1 MSNESHVPGDA
12 GMNPTERDGSIKM
25 QGLTKVYDP
34 DGEAVT
40 AIDDIELDIEAGE
53 FVSLVGPSGCG
64 KSTLLNCIAGFIE
77 PTYGNIYVDG
87 TQVDGPGAD
96 RGVVFQENRLLP
108 WKTVRENINL
118 GPKMRGTIEDGRAE
132 ELLSKMGI
140 EGTGDQ
146 YPTELSGGMQQRAEI
161 ARLLANDPEIML
173 MDEPFSALDALT
185 KEIMQELLLE
195 IWEEDNRTV
204 VFITHDVEEAI
215 FLADRVL
222 IMTAGPGEIK
232 ETIDVDIERPRD
244 LDVTTTPQFN
254 ELKEE
259 ALGHIVEEAR
269 EAMEN
274 EQ

>member
-1 MSNESHVPGDA
+1 
-12 GMNPTERDGSIKM
+12 MNPTERDGSIKM

>member
-1 MSNESHVPGDA
+1 MTDTSTVNKKP
-12 GMNPTERDGSIKM
+12 GSIEM
-25 QGLTKVYDP
+25 QSLTKIYDP
-34 DGEAVT
+34 KGEHVT
-40 AIDDIELDIEAGE
+40 AIEEIDLSIESGE

-64 KSTLLNCIAGFIE
+64 KSTLLECIAGFIE
-77 PTYGNIYVDG
+77 PTHGQIYVDG
-87 TQVDGPGAD
+87 DRIDGPGAD

-108 WKTVRENINL
+108 WKTIRENIEL
-118 GPKMRGTIEDGRAE
+118 GPKMRDAVEDGRAE

-140 EGTGDQ
+140 EGTGSQ

-185 KEIMQELLLE
+185 KEIMQELLLD

-232 ETIDVDIERPRD
+232 ESINVDLERPRD
-244 LDVTTTPQFN
+244 LDVTTTPHFN

-259 ALGHIVEEAR
+259 ALGYIVEEAR
-269 EAMEN
+269 DAMEGT
-274 EQ
+274 Q

>member
-1 MSNESHVPGDA
+1 MSNTDQTTTGGDTTS
-12 GMNPTERDGSIKM
+12 NKRDGSIQM
-25 QGLTKVYDP
+25 QSLTKIYDP
-34 DGEAVT
+34 DGEHVT
-40 AIDDIELDIEAGE
+40 AIDEIDLGIEAGE

-64 KSTLLNCIAGFIE
+64 KSTLLNCISGFIE
-77 PTYGNIYVDG
+77 PTHGQIYVDG
-87 TQVDGPGAD
+87 NPIDGPGAD

-108 WKTVRENINL
+108 WKTVRQNINL
-118 GPKMRGTIEDGRAE
+118 GPKMRGEIEDGRAE

-185 KEIMQELLLE
+185 KEIMQELLLD

-222 IMTAGPGEIK
+222 IMTAGPGRIK
-232 ETIDVDIERPRD
+232 ESIDVDLERPRD
-244 LDVTTTPQFN
+244 LDVTTTPRFN
-254 ELKEE
+254 ELKEQ
-259 ALGHIVEEAR
+259 ALSAIVEEAR
-269 EAMEN
+269 AAMES

>member
-1 MSNESHVPGDA
+1 MSNKNQTASDSSTTSSA
-12 GMNPTERDGSIKM
+12 KDGSI
-25 QGLTKVYDP
+25 QLQSLTKIYDP
-34 DGEAVT
+34 EGEHVT
-40 AIDDIELDIEAGE
+40 AIDDIDLSIEAGE

-64 KSTLLNCIAGFIE
+64 KSTLLECIAGFIQ
-77 PTYGNIYVDG
+77 PTHGHVYVDG
-87 TQVDGPGAD
+87 NQVEGPGAD

-108 WKTVRENINL
+108 WKTVRQNIDL
-118 GPKMRGTIEDGRAE
+118 GPKMRGEVEDGRAE
-132 ELLSKMGI
+132 QLLSKMGI

-185 KEIMQELLLE
+185 KEIMQELLLQ
-195 IWEEDNRTV
+195 IWDDDNRTV

-222 IMTAGPGEIK
+222 IMTASPGEIK
-232 ETIDVDIERPRD
+232 ETIDVDLERPRD
-244 LDVTTTPQFN
+244 LDVTTTPHFN

-259 ALGHIVEEAR
+259 ALSYIVEEAR
-269 EAMEN
+269 TAMERG
-274 EQ
+274 Q

>member
-1 MSNESHVPGDA
+1 MSNESQAPSDA
-12 GMNPTERDGSIKM
+12 GMKPDKRGGSIQM
-25 QGLTKVYDP
+25 QGLTKIYDP
-34 DGEAVT
+34 DGEEVT
-40 AIDDIELDIEAGE
+40 AIDDIELNIEAGE

-64 KSTLLNCIAGFIE
+64 KSTLLDCIAGFIE

-118 GPKMRGTIEDGRAE
+118 GPKIRGEVDDGRAD

-232 ETIDVDIERPRD
+232 ETIDVDLERPRD
-244 LDVTTTPQFN
+244 LDVTTTPHFN

-259 ALGHIVEEAR
+259 ALSHIVEEAR

>member
-1 MSNESHVPGDA
+1 MSNKNQLASSSSVTSDSKK
-12 GMNPTERDGSIKM
+12 GSIQM
-25 QGLTKVYDP
+25 QDLTKIYDP
-34 DGEAVT
+34 DGEHVKALEE
-40 AIDDIELDIEAGE
+40 IDLTIEAGE

-77 PTYGNIYVDG
+77 PTYGQLYVDG
-87 TQVDGPGAD
+87 DRVDGPGAD

-108 WKTVRENINL
+108 WKTIRENVNL
-118 GPKMRGTIEDGRAE
+118 GPKMRGEIEEDRAE
-132 ELLSKMGI
+132 ELLAQMGI
-140 EGTGDQ
+140 QGTGDQ

-161 ARLLANDPEIML
+161 ARLLANDPPIML

-185 KEIMQELLLE
+185 KEIMQELLLD

-232 ETIDVDIERPRD
+232 KSIDVDIERPRD
-244 LDVTTTPQFN
+244 LDVTTTPHFN

-259 ALGHIVEEAR
+259 ALSYIVEEAR
-269 EAMEN
+269 EAMEG
-274 EQ
+274 

>member
-1 MSNESHVPGDA
+1 MSNTDQTTTGGDTTS
-12 GMNPTERDGSIKM
+12 NKRDGSIQM
-25 QGLTKVYDP
+25 QSLTKIYDP
-34 DGEAVT
+34 DGEHVT
-40 AIDDIELDIEAGE
+40 AIDEIDLGIEAGE

-64 KSTLLNCIAGFIE
+64 KSTLLNCISGFIE
-77 PTYGNIYVDG
+77 PTHGQIYVDG
-87 TQVDGPGAD
+87 NPIDGPGAD

-108 WKTVRENINL
+108 WKTVRQNINL
-118 GPKMRGTIEDGRAE
+118 GPKMRGEIEDGRAE

-185 KEIMQELLLE
+185 KEIMQELLLD

-222 IMTAGPGEIK
+222 IMTAGPGRIK
-232 ETIDVDIERPRD
+232 EAIDVDLERPRD
-244 LDVTTTPQFN
+244 LDVTTTPRFN

-259 ALGHIVEEAR
+259 ALGCIVEEAR
-269 EAMEN
+269 AAMES

>member
-1 MSNESHVPGDA
+1 MSNTDQTATGGSTTP
-12 GMNPTERDGSIKM
+12 NERDGSIQM
-25 QGLTKVYDP
+25 QSLTKIYDP
-34 DGEAVT
+34 GGEHVT
-40 AIDDIELDIEAGE
+40 AIDEIDLGIEAGE

-64 KSTLLNCIAGFIE
+64 KSTLLDCIAGFIE
-77 PTYGNIYVDG
+77 PTHGQIYVDG
-87 TQVDGPGAD
+87 NPIDGPGAD

-108 WKTVRENINL
+108 WKTVRQNINL
-118 GPKMRGTIEDGRAE
+118 GPQMRGEIEDGRAE

-185 KEIMQELLLE
+185 KEIMQELLLD

-222 IMTAGPGEIK
+222 IMTAGPGRIK
-232 ETIDVDIERPRD
+232 EAIDVDLERPRD
-244 LDVTTTPQFN
+244 LDVTTTPRFN
-254 ELKEE
+254 ELKEQ
-259 ALGHIVEEAR
+259 ALSAIVEEAR
-269 EAMEN
+269 AAMES

>member
-1 MSNESHVPGDA
+1 MSNDNQTASDA
-12 GMNPTERDGSIKM
+12 GVRPDNQDGSIQM
-25 QGLTKVYDP
+25 QNLTKIYDP
-34 DGEAVT
+34 DGESVT
-40 AIDDIELDIEAGE
+40 AIDEIELNIEAGE

-64 KSTLLNCIAGFIE
+64 KSTLLDCIAGFIE
-77 PTYGNIYVDG
+77 PTYGHIYVDG
-87 TQVDGPGAD
+87 TRVDGPGAD

-118 GPKMRGTIEDGRAE
+118 GPKMRSETIDGRAE

-222 IMTAGPGEIK
+222 IMTAGPGRIK

-269 EAMEN
+269 EAMESG
-274 EQ
+274 Q

>member
-1 MSNESHVPGDA
+1 MSEDQQAASGSTHNPSRES
-12 GMNPTERDGSIKM
+12 GSINI
-25 QGLTKVYDP
+25 QSLTKIYDP
-34 DGEAVT
+34 DGEHVT
-40 AIDDIELDIEAGE
+40 ALEEIDLRIEAGE

-64 KSTLLNCIAGFIE
+64 KSTLLECIAGFIE
-77 PTYGNIYVDG
+77 PTYGQVHVDG
-87 TQVDGPGAD
+87 KEITGPGAD

-108 WKTVRENINL
+108 WKTIRENIDL
-118 GPKMRGTIEDGRAE
+118 GPKMRGSIEDGRAE
-132 ELLSKMGI
+132 ELLAKMGI

-161 ARLLANDPEIML
+161 ARLLANNPEIML

-185 KEIMQELLLE
+185 KEIMQELLLD

-222 IMTAGPGEIK
+222 IMTAGPGQIK
-232 ETIDVDIERPRD
+232 ETLEVDLERPRN
-244 LDVTTTPQFN
+244 LDVTTTPRFN
-254 ELKEE
+254 ELKEV
-259 ALGHIVEEAR
+259 AMNNIVEEAR
-269 EAMEN
+269 KAMEN

>member
-1 MSNESHVPGDA
+1 MSNTDQTTTGGDTTS
-12 GMNPTERDGSIKM
+12 NKRDGSIQM
-25 QGLTKVYDP
+25 QSLTKIYDP
-34 DGEAVT
+34 DGEHVT
-40 AIDDIELDIEAGE
+40 AIDEIDLGIEAGE

-64 KSTLLNCIAGFIE
+64 KSTLLNCISGFIE
-77 PTYGNIYVDG
+77 PTHGQIYVDG
-87 TQVDGPGAD
+87 NPIDGPGAD

-108 WKTVRENINL
+108 WKTVRQNINL
-118 GPKMRGTIEDGRAE
+118 GPKMRGEIEDGRAE

-185 KEIMQELLLE
+185 KEIMQELLLD

-222 IMTAGPGEIK
+222 IMTAGPGRIK
-232 ETIDVDIERPRD
+232 ESIDVDLERPRD
-244 LDVTTTPQFN
+244 LDVTTTPRFN
-254 ELKEE
+254 ELKEQ
-259 ALGHIVEEAR
+259 ALSAIVEEAR
-269 EAMEN
+269 AAMESG
-274 EQ
+274 Q

>member
-1 MSNESHVPGDA
+1 MSNDHQTVTDA
-12 GMNPTERDGSIKM
+12 GVKPDNRDGSIQM
-25 QGLTKVYDP
+25 QNLTKIYDP
-34 DGEAVT
+34 DGESVT
-40 AIDDIELDIEAGE
+40 AIDEIELNIEAGE

-64 KSTLLNCIAGFIE
+64 KSTLLDCIAGFIE
-77 PTYGNIYVDG
+77 PTYGHIYVDG
-87 TQVDGPGAD
+87 TRIEDPGAD

-118 GPKMRGTIEDGRAE
+118 GPKMRGGIDDGRAE

-185 KEIMQELLLE
+185 KEIMQEFLLE

-222 IMTAGPGEIK
+222 IMTASPGQIK
-232 ETIDVDIERPRD
+232 ETIDVDLERPRD

-259 ALGHIVEEAR
+259 ALSHIVEEAR
-269 EAMEN
+269 EAMES